1 MWSLNVSIPQNIIR
15 AIEEVTL
22 GVRGWEEICEEPTL
36 VIKRF
41 EKKDLDGHVKSE
53 IRFLLESVEPFGI
66 EIGNL
71 ERFDVA
77 ERGSSPVLYL
87 EIKSPGVKALHENL
101 IDIFGSVEGVEGEN
115 YIPHITIARGGSG
128 DYIEFSGLSCDTGW
142 TVEMLEFWD
151 GGERKKRSKII
162 LEKNK

>member
-1 MWSLNVSIPQNIIR
+1 MWSLNVSIPQNIVR
-15 AIEEVTL
+15 AIEEITL
-22 GVRGWEEICEEPTL
+22 GVKGWEEICEEPTL

-53 IRFLLESVEPFGI
+53 IRFLLENVEPFGI

-87 EIKSPGVKALHENL
+87 EVKSPEVKALHENL
-101 IDIFGSVEGVEGEN
+101 VDVFGSVEGIEGEN

-142 TVEMLEFWD
+142 IVEMLEFWD
-151 GGERKKRSKII
+151 RGERKKRSKII

>member
-1 MWSLNVSIPQNIIR
+1 MWSLNVSIPQNIVR
-15 AIEEVTL
+15 AIEEVAL

-41 EKKDLDGHVKSE
+41 EKRDLDGHVKSE

-66 EIGNL
+66 EIENL

-77 ERGSSPVLYL
+77 EKGSSPVLYL
-87 EIKSPGVKALHENL
+87 EVKSPEVKALHETL
-101 IDIFGSVEGVEGEN
+101 VDVFGSVEGVEGEN

-128 DYIEFSGLSCDTGW
+128 DYTVFSGLSCDTGW

-151 GGERKKRSKII
+151 RGERKKRSKII
-162 LEKNK
+162 LGKNK

>member
-1 MWSLNVSIPQNIIR
+1 MWSLNVSMPQNIVR
-15 AIEEVTL
+15 AIKEVTL
-22 GVRGWEEICEEPTL
+22 GVSGWEEICEDPTL

-41 EKKDLDGHVKSE
+41 EKGDVDGHVESE
-53 IRFLLESVEPFGI
+53 IRLLLEGVEPFDI

-87 EIKSPGVKALHENL
+87 EVKSPGMKALHETL
-101 IDIFGSVEGVEGEN
+101 VDVFGSVKGVEGEN

-128 DYIEFSGLSCDTGW
+128 DYIEFDGLSCDTEW
-142 TVEMLEFWD
+142 TVEMLELWNRD
-151 GGERKKRSKII
+151 GRKKKNKII
-162 LEKNK
+162 LGKNK